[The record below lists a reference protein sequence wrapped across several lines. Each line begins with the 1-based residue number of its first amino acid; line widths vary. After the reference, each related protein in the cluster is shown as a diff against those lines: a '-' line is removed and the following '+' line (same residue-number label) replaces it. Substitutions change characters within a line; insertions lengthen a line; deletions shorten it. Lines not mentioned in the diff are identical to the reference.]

1 MTRRFVDLS
10 MPVHPNMK
18 VFPRLAQPKVEMVDT
33 WYGFAEAIGAL
44 EHGEDHLTAHCSI
57 TVSDHAGT
65 HIDSLKHMGN
75 EDTPG
80 PEAIPLDYCFADGV
94 VLDFRHLAFGS
105 AISVDDLQE
114 ALAKIDYT
122 LKPRDIVLIR
132 TGASEYNHEDRYLT
146 DHVGMSAEATKWL
159 IDQDCKVMGTDAPTF
174 DPPVWAMFETKK
186 FWLAHKVMMSDPYWH
201 IENLTNLGDLPP
213 HGFQL
218 SVFPVKWV
226 GTTGAPI
233 RAVGI
238 INDN

>member
-10 MPVHPNMK
+10 MAVHQDMK
-18 VFPRLAQPKVEMVDT
+18 VFPRLAQPTVEMVDT
-33 WYGFAEAIGAL
+33 WRGFAEAIGAI
-44 EHGEDHLTAHCSI
+44 EHGEDHLTAHCSV

-65 HIDSLKHMGN
+65 HIDALKHMGN
-75 EDTPG
+75 EHTPG
-80 PEAIPLDYCFADGV
+80 PEEIPLEYCFGDGV
-94 VLDFRHLAFGS
+94 VLDFRHLDFGA
-105 AISVDDLQE
+105 AITVSDMRE

-122 LKPRDIVLIR
+122 LKARDIVLIR
-132 TGASEYNHEDRYLT
+132 TGASDYNDQDRYLT
-146 DHVGMSAEATKWL
+146 DHVGMTAEATKWL

-186 FWLAHKVMMSDPYWH
+186 FWLAHKVMMTDPYWH

-226 GTTGAPI
+226 GTTGAPV

-238 INDN
+238 LDG